1 MTGGR
6 GPAVS
11 SRYIFELVINIFTV
25 RVDCELRVPALGPAD
40 AARLGHGRGDGR
52 RDGEGGEHQPHRA
65 DVRASLTQSSMIA
78 PLYNNCVVLSFDII

>member
-6 GPAVS
+6 GPAVAAD
-11 SRYIFELVINIFTV
+11 IFELVIDIFTV

-40 AARLGHGRGDGR
+40 AARLGHGGGDGR

-65 DVRASLTQSSMIA
+65 DVRASLTQSSIP
-78 PLYNNCVVLSFDII
+78 PLYNHCVVLSFDII